1 MADLTSIDPYSW
13 QTIEPHYTALLAE
26 PLTAETVGG
35 WLARW
40 SDLEAIMLEA
50 QAAAFR
56 AKTEDTTDTEA
67 EQRYQQLVTVI
78 KPSAEAV
85 NQRLKQKLL
94 RVEGLDQQPEYGELL
109 RRLRSEADLF
119 RAANLP
125 LLAEEQ
131 SRAGNFYTIT
141 GAMCVVLDGEEVP
154 LPQAEA
160 LLVDPDRDRRE
171 QAWRAVAARRLHD
184 RAALSALFLELVAL
198 RRRIAANAD
207 CTDYR
212 AYSWRRLR
220 RFDYTPQDVQRLHD
234 AIEAEIV
241 PLAARMAE
249 RRRRQLGLEMLRPWD
264 VRMADPGR
272 PALQPFTTADE
283 LEQGVARILTRI
295 DPQFGAEF
303 RRMGNGFLDLGSR
316 KGKAQ
321 MGYQSF
327 FPRSKMPY
335 IFMNA
340 VGTHLD
346 VLILLHE
353 AGHALHA
360 RAASAN
366 QPLIWYVV
374 DMPEEFN
381 EVASQALELLATP
394 YLTVEEGGFYSAEDA
409 RRALHEELEIIVSHL
424 RNSVV
429 KDVFQHWV
437 YTEAAPDVTPAELD
451 ARFRE
456 LHQRFFPEEDW
467 SGLEQER
474 GMRWQIGPHIIALP
488 FYMIEY
494 TLARLGGLQIWRNAL
509 EDQQAA
515 IGRYRAALKLGS
527 SRPVP
532 ELYRAA
538 GAELAFDR
546 ASVAE
551 LAKLVAVQLELD

>member
-1 MADLTSIDPYSW
+1 MTDLTSIDPYRW
-13 QTIEPHYTALLAE
+13 QTIEQHYAALLAE

-35 WLARW
+35 WLTRW
-40 SDLEAIMLEA
+40 SDLEAIVIEA
-50 QAAAFR
+50 EAAAFR
-56 AKTEDTTDTEA
+56 AKTEDTSDA
-67 EQRYQQLVTVI
+67 AADQRYQQLVTAIRPHV
-78 KPSAEAV
+78 EAA

-94 RVEGLDQQPEYGELL
+94 AVEQLDSQPEYRELL
-109 RRLRSEADLF
+109 RRLQSEADLF
-119 RAANLP
+119 REANLP
-125 LLAEEQ
+125 LQAEEQ
-131 SRAGNFYTIT
+131 ARAGNFYTIT
-141 GAMCVVLDGEEVP
+141 GATGVMLDEEE
-154 LPQAEA
+154 LTIPQAEA
-160 LLVDPDRDRRE
+160 LLVDPNRNRRE
-171 QAWRAVAARRLHD
+171 QAWRAVADRRLRD
-184 RAALSALFLELVAL
+184 RDALSALFLELVAL

-207 CTDYR
+207 CSDYR
-212 AYSWRRLR
+212 AYSWRRLK
-220 RFDYTPQDVQRLHD
+220 RFDYTPQDTQRLHA

-249 RRRRQLGLEMLRPWD
+249 RRRQQLGVDTLRPWD

-272 PALQPFTTADE
+272 PALQPFSTADE
-283 LEQGVARILTRI
+283 LEQGVARIMTRI
-295 DPQFGAEF
+295 DPEFGAAF

-316 KGKAQ
+316 KGKAL

-327 FPRSKMPY
+327 FPRSGMPY

-360 RAASAN
+360 LEASAN
-366 QPLIWYVV
+366 QSLIWYIV

-394 YLTVEEGGFYSAEDA
+394 YLTVEQGGFYGAEDA
-409 RRALHEELEIIVSHL
+409 RRALYEELDIIVSHL

-429 KDVFQHWV
+429 KDAFQHWV
-437 YTEAAPDVTPAELD
+437 YAEASPDITPAELD
-451 ARFRE
+451 ARFRA

-494 TLARLGGLQIWRNAL
+494 TLARLGALHIWRNAL

-515 IGRYRAALKLGS
+515 IRQYRAALKLGS

-532 ELYRAA
+532 ELYHTA
-538 GAELAFDR
+538 GARLAFDR
-546 ASVAE
+546 ESVAE
-551 LAKLVAVQLELD
+551 LARLVAAQLGLD